1 VVGGYSEEAEHGALQ
16 VISLHLGLVVDAP
29 ALLAEYFARAGMDLP
44 EDLVGIDDINVV
56 TGLLQK
62 ATV

>member
-1 VVGGYSEEAEHGALQ
+1 
-16 VISLHLGLVVDAP
+16 
-29 ALLAEYFARAGMDLP
+29 MDLP